1 MTIVLVNFTGSDN
14 FLWYADVAI
23 ESSGVKKFSVVLDD

>member
-1 MTIVLVNFTGSDN
+1 MTIVTVNFTGSDGA
-14 FLWYADVAI
+14 LWYADTAI

>member
-1 MTIVLVNFTGSDN
+1 MTIVNVNFTGSDN